1 MKILLYS
8 DLHISR
14 TSSIM
19 PTTISNSKYTF
30 RQNMIIELGKFL
42 ALIAENEKPDLI
54 INLGDTFDQC
64 TITSYDVQ
72 TASEFFKQFE
82 KLSNIKHYV
91 LVGNHEMVNQNFNA
105 IALLNNISNIEVID
119 EPCTIG

>member
-42 ALIAENEKPDLI
+42 TLIAENEKPDLI

-72 TASEFFKQFE
+72 TASGFF
-82 KLSNIKHYV
+82 S
-91 LVGNHEMVNQNFNA
+91 
-105 IALLNNISNIEVID
+105 S
-119 EPCTIG
+119 